1 MVARKLELEIII
13 EVRTEEIDI
22 LKNLETQGKLEK
34 LERLKLNKLR
44 ELHKL
49 RVELES
55 IERLE
60 IKGTV

>member
-1 MVARKLELEIII
+1 MVARKLELAIII

-22 LKNLETQGKLEK
+22 LKNLEKQGKLEK